1 MFVLK
6 HAQEDELYGRPPL
19 TFPPKRAKIISMI
32 PLRLFAFI
40 LLLAETA
47 LAGGQVE
54 FTSERI
60 EMSIRENTLTI
71 HGIYHFTNP
80 NPEPVRV
87 TMLYPFPV
95 DTTHPFPH
103 AIQVKPIAFRKVKD
117 GITWTVEA
125 GPHAKPTVDVV
136 YFQKCRERSAKY
148 ILTTTQAWGKALKQA
163 EFIVRVPSS
172 FKEVT
177 LSYTPD
183 SLKGIKGEQVFYLTR
198 KEFLPE
204 KDLEVRWK

>member
-1 MFVLK
+1 M
-6 HAQEDELYGRPPL
+6 
-19 TFPPKRAKIISMI
+19 TFPPKRAKIIFMI
-32 PLRLFAFI
+32 PLRLFAFL
-40 LLLAETA
+40 LLLAGTA
-47 LAGGQVE
+47 LADGSVE

-60 EMSIRENTLTI
+60 EMSIRGNTLTI
-71 HGIYHFTNP
+71 RGTYHFTNP

-95 DTTHPFPH
+95 DATHPFPH
-103 AIQVKPIAFRKVKD
+103 AIRVKPIAYRKVKD

-125 GPHAKPTVDVV
+125 GPNGKPFVDVV
-136 YFQKCRERSAKY
+136 YSQKCRERSAKY
-148 ILTTTQAWGKALKQA
+148 ILTTTKAWGQALKQA

-183 SLKGIKGEQVFYLTR
+183 SLKEIKGEQVFYLTR
-198 KEFLPE
+198 KDFLPE

>member
-1 MFVLK
+1 MTPLK
-6 HAQEDELYGRPPL
+6 IAV
-19 TFPPKRAKIISMI
+19 S
-32 PLRLFAFI
+32 
-40 LLLAETA
+40 LLLLRGAA
-47 LAGGQVE
+47 LAGGSVE

-60 EMSIRENTLTI
+60 EMSIRGNTLTI

-95 DTTHPFPH
+95 DATHPFPH
-103 AIQVKPIAFRKVKD
+103 AIRVKPIAYRKVKD

-125 GPHAKPTVDVV
+125 GPNGKPFVDVF
-136 YFQKCRERSAKY
+136 YSQRCLDRSAKY
-148 ILTTTQAWGKALKQA
+148 ILTTTQTWGQALKQA

-183 SLKGIKGEQVFYLTR
+183 SLKEIKGEQVFYLTR
-198 KEFLPE
+198 KEFLPD
-204 KDLEVRWK
+204 KDMEVWWK

>member
-1 MFVLK
+1 MSSFT
-6 HAQEDELYGRPPL
+6 DSGPL
-19 TFPPKRAKIISMI
+19 TFPPKRADIISMI
-32 PLRLFAFI
+32 LLRLFTFI
-40 LLLAETA
+40 LLLAGTA

-54 FTSERI
+54 FASERI
-60 EMSIRENTLTI
+60 EMSIRGNTLTV

-95 DTTHPFPH
+95 DATHPYPH
-103 AIQVKPIAFRKVKD
+103 AIQVKPIAYRKVKD

-125 GPHAKPTVDVV
+125 GPNGKPTVDVV
-136 YFQKCRERSAKY
+136 YSQKSRERSAKY

-163 EFIVRVPSS
+163 EFIVRVPWS

-183 SLKGIKGEQVFYLTR
+183 SLKEIKGEQVFYLTR
-198 KEFLPE
+198 MDFLPD
-204 KDLEVRWK
+204 KDMEVRWK

>member
-1 MFVLK
+1 
-6 HAQEDELYGRPPL
+6 L

-40 LLLAETA
+40 LLLAGTA

-60 EMSIRENTLTI
+60 EMSIRGNTLTI

-80 NPEPVRV
+80 NPEPVR
-87 TMLYPFPV
+87 TAMLYPFPM
-95 DTTHPFPH
+95 DATHPYPH
-103 AIQVKPIAFRKVKD
+103 AIQVKPIAYRKVKD

-125 GPHAKPTVDVV
+125 GPNGKPTVDVV
-136 YFQKCRERSAKY
+136 YSQRCLDRSAKY
-148 ILTTTQAWGKALKQA
+148 ILTTTQAWGQALKQV
-163 EFIVRVPSS
+163 EFIVRVPAS

-177 LSYTPD
+177 LSYSPD
-183 SLKGIKGEQVFYLTR
+183 SLKEIKGERVFYLT
-198 KEFLPE
+198 KMDFLPE

>member
-1 MFVLK
+1 
-6 HAQEDELYGRPPL
+6 
-19 TFPPKRAKIISMI
+19 MI

-40 LLLAETA
+40 LLLAGTA
-47 LAGGQVE
+47 LADGSVE
-54 FTSERI
+54 FSSERI
-60 EMSIRENTLTI
+60 EMSIRGNTLTI

-80 NPEPVRV
+80 NPEPARV

-95 DTTHPFPH
+95 DATHPFPH
-103 AIQVKPIAFRKVKD
+103 AIRVKPIAYRKVKD

-125 GPHAKPTVDVV
+125 GPNGKPTVNVV
-136 YFQKCRERSAKY
+136 YSQRCLDRSAKY
-148 ILTTTQAWGKALKQA
+148 ILTTTQAWGQALKQA

-183 SLKGIKGEQVFYLTR
+183 SLKEIKGEQVFYLTR
-198 KEFLPE
+198 KDFLPE

>member
-1 MFVLK
+1 M
-6 HAQEDELYGRPPL
+6 
-19 TFPPKRAKIISMI
+19 TFPPKRVTIISMI

-40 LLLAETA
+40 FLLAGTA

-60 EMSIRENTLTI
+60 EMNVRGNTLTI
-71 HGIYHFTNP
+71 HGTYHFTNP

-87 TMLYPFPV
+87 AMFYPFPI
-95 DTTHPFPH
+95 DATHPFPH
-103 AIQVKPIAFRKVKD
+103 AIRVKPIAYRKVKD

-136 YFQKCRERSAKY
+136 YSQRCLDRSAKY

-177 LSYTPD
+177 LSYSPD
-183 SLKGIKGEQVFYLTR
+183 SLKEIKGEQVFYLTR

-204 KDLEVRWK
+204 KDMEVWWK